1 MKTFYR
7 ILICVAALATMSAL
21 VSCNKDKNG
30 KDSDVTFKVPAQ
42 KTNAQKFVF
51 TETAEK
57 IVYEDSSVNGE
68 VQSIDNTAEGRSI
81 IVVKER
87 SKAAGDFVTVI
98 SSFTYTDGKWVIKGL
113 GTIELKDG
121 GKVAFTD
128 ADNNTI
134 EVPATVVEPLTGTAA
149 DNLCRLWKIE
159 STAFVAKGG
168 QLSNAGVGTTFTGKD
183 ASSAQAIANYFKNN
197 SDGKINI
204 TEDLSGYDIKTIEV
218 TDGGSLVIEFANE
231 PSFVAEIKNF
241 KAGEFKYE
249 LVAGNGND
257 VINAE
262 ANGKVEFAGTADSP
276 RCRFT
281 IIGKIVNGS
290 TTYTTNIEFVLVKA

>member
-1 MKTFYR
+1 MNSSYTVFYR
-7 ILICVAALATMSAL
+7 PFHQMTRDGWFPGVFA
-21 VSCNKDKNG
+21 
-30 KDSDVTFKVPAQ
+30 
-42 KTNAQKFVF
+42 KTNKNDVPY
-51 TETAEK
+51 
-57 IVYEDSSVNGE
+57 VLL
-68 VQSIDNTAEGRSI
+68 
-81 IVVKER
+81 
-87 SKAAGDFVTVI
+87 TVI
-98 SSFTYTDGKWVIKGL
+98 YVIA
-113 GTIELKDG
+113 I
-121 GKVAFTD
+121 
-128 ADNNTI
+128 
-134 EVPATVVEPLTGTAA
+134 VPVLA
-149 DNLCRLWKIE
+149 
-159 STAFVAKGG
+159 
-168 QLSNAGVGTTFTGKD
+168 
-183 ASSAQAIANYFKNN
+183 
-197 SDGKINI
+197 
-204 TEDLSGYDIKTIEV
+204 GYDIKTIEV